1 MTYGKDNHYFRDVI
15 MAYNV
20 TVYLKDS
27 IIALVTREKFVKVSR
42 PVNEKYAVY
51 ICTMKGGKWKEAIFR

>member
-1 MTYGKDNHYFRDVI
+1 

-42 PVNEKYAVY
+42 PVNEKFAVY
-51 ICTMKGGKWKEAIFR
+51 ISTMKGGKWKEAIFR

>member
-1 MTYGKDNHYFRDVI
+1 

-42 PVNEKYAVY
+42 PVNEKLAVY
-51 ICTMKGGKWKEAIFR
+51 ISTMKGGKWKEAIFR

>member
-1 MTYGKDNHYFRDVI
+1 

-27 IIALVTREKFVKVSR
+27 AIALVIWEKFVKVSR
-42 PVNEKYAVY
+42 PVNEKFAAY
-51 ICTMKGGKWKEAIFR
+51 ISTMKGGKWKEAIFR